1 MKNPLRIP
9 ARTLTLIGLLL
20 ALLVLFIFVA
30 LRSGPLAPIAVT
42 VGTVES
48 RAVSPGL
55 FGIGTVEPRFTYRI
69 GPITAGRVRRL
80 LVDVGDRVA
89 AGQVLGEM
97 DPVDLDERIRS
108 QDAILSRSRAALD
121 EAQTRQE
128 YAQAE
133 ARRYEQLLV
142 ARSTSQEIVAARQDA
157 GVRSVASVQAAQAD
171 VARAQAERN
180 AVATQRQNLR
190 LIAPVNGLI
199 ASRDAEPGTTV
210 VAGQMVVEIIDPR
223 SLWVN
228 VRFDQGNTTG
238 LQSGLPATVTLRSRQ
253 GATLAG
259 RVQRVEPRADAITE
273 ETLAKITFAA
283 PPDPLPPIG
292 ELGEVSITLP
302 AQSAGPVIPNAAIHR
317 VDGTTGVWQVVN
329 GDLHFT
335 PVTLGASDVA
345 GHVQVRA
352 GLAIGDRIVV
362 YSARLLSARSR
373 ITVVDRIP
381 GVVP

>member
-1 MKNPLRIP
+1 MKVLQRQG
-9 ARTLTLIGLLL
+9 RKLTLVGLMIV
-20 ALLVLFIFVA
+20 LLVLFIVVA

-42 VGTVES
+42 LDTVEA

-69 GPITAGRVRRL
+69 GPTTAGRVKRL
-80 LVDVGDRVA
+80 LVDVGDRVT
-89 AGQVLGEM
+89 AGELLGEM
-97 DPVDLDERIRS
+97 DPVDLDERVRS
-108 QDAILSRSRAALD
+108 QDAIVSRSRAALD
-121 EAQTRQE
+121 EAQARQD

-133 ARRYEQLLV
+133 AHRYEQLLV

-157 GVRSVASVQAAQAD
+157 GQRSIAAVQAAQAD
-171 VARAQAERN
+171 VARARAERN

-210 VAGQMVVEIIDPR
+210 VAGQMVIEIIDPL

-228 VRFDQGNTTG
+228 VRFDQGNATG
-238 LQSGLPATVTLRSRQ
+238 LQAGLPATVTLRSRH
-253 GATLAG
+253 GATVTG
-259 RVQRVEPRADAITE
+259 RVQRVEPRADAVTE
-273 ETLAKITFAA
+273 ETLAKIMFAI
-283 PPDPLPPIG
+283 PPTPLPAIG
-292 ELGEVSITLP
+292 ELGDVSVTLP

-329 GDLHFT
+329 GDLRFT
-335 PVTLGASDVA
+335 PVMLGASDAA

-352 GLAIGDRIVV
+352 GLDTGDRIVV
-362 YSARLLSARSR
+362 YSARMLSARSR
-373 ITVVDRIP
+373 ITVVERIP
-381 GVVP
+381 GVTP